1 MTGETLLSVIIPVYN
16 SAAYLPQCVDS
27 ILAAGIGGLEILL
40 IDDGSTDNSPA
51 VCREYA
57 ARHSC
62 VRYYRRGNSGPSAAR
77 NRGLE
82 LAAGQYI
89 AFFDSDDWVLPTAF
103 ADAVLRLESC
113 GADIW
118 ASDFHRVA
126 DNGAVLD
133 RVYQIK
139 ESSEPLPGSYKTQ
152 FLSAPDCVWN
162 VWRYIFRREYL
173 DSAPLRFLEGYSCGE
188 DLEFIVRALMGT
200 ENIAFFHEPY
210 YCYRVN
216 YGDTLTRR
224 YSAERVRQLMTML
237 LTARRGLDDSAQA
250 RLLRQKLAREY
261 ILNLSLYA
269 ECPQDERD
277 AAYTWLRS
285 ASELAEDAAGVY
297 KAAATAVKVTGI
309 RAAAWLLL
317 GMKRV
322 KRRVRRHRQLYG
334 NAAGVGDNP
343 GI

>member
-1 MTGETLLSVIIPVYN
+1 MTDGTLLSVIIPVYN

-27 ILAAGIGGLEILL
+27 ILAAGVGGLEVLL
-40 IDDGSTDNSPA
+40 IDDGSTDNSPE

-62 VRYYRRGNSGPSAAR
+62 VRYYRQENAGPSAAR
-77 NRGLE
+77 NHGLE
-82 LAAGQYI
+82 LAAGRYI
-89 AFFDSDDWVLPTAF
+89 AFFDSDDWVLPSAF
-103 ADAVLRLESC
+103 ADAVSRLGRC
-113 GADIW
+113 AADIW
-118 ASDFHRVA
+118 ESDFHRVA

-133 RVYQIK
+133 RVYQIE
-139 ESSEPLPGSYKTQ
+139 ESAEPLSGSYKVR

-162 VWRYIFRREYL
+162 VWRCIFRREYL
-173 DSAPLRFLEGYSCGE
+173 DAAGLHFLEGYSCGE

-237 LTARRGLDDSAQA
+237 LTAQRRLDGSAAA

-269 ECPQDERD
+269 ECPRDERD
-277 AAYTWLRS
+277 TAYAWLRS
-285 ASELAEDAAGVY
+285 ASELTEDAAGIY
-297 KAAATAVKVTGI
+297 KAAAIAVKVTGI
-309 RAAAWLLL
+309 RAAAWLLF

-322 KRRVRRHRQLYG
+322 KRSVRRHRQLYG
-334 NAAGVGDNP
+334 NTACVGDNS

>member
-1 MTGETLLSVIIPVYN
+1 MTGKTLLSVIIPVYN

-27 ILAAGIGGLEILL
+27 ILAAGIGGLEVLL
-40 IDDGSTDNSPA
+40 IDDGSTDNGPA

-62 VRYYRRGNSGPSAAR
+62 VRYCWQENSGPSAAR

-89 AFFDSDDWVLPTAF
+89 AFFDSDDWVLPSAF
-103 ADAVLRLESC
+103 ADVVSRLESC

-133 RVYQIK
+133 RVYQIE
-139 ESSEPLPGSYKTQ
+139 ESDEPLPGSYKMQ

-173 DSAPLRFLEGYSCGE
+173 DADPLRFLEGYSCGE

-200 ENIAFFHEPY
+200 ENIAFSHEPY

-216 YGDTLTRR
+216 YGNTLTRR

-269 ECPQDERD
+269 ECPQDERN
-277 AAYTWLRS
+277 AAYAQLRS

-309 RAAAWLLL
+309 RASAWLLL